1 MKRID
6 IVKRVREV
14 REGITNIYL
23 YIRRTTT
30 IENSGK
36 FDLLHLTN
44 TTTAKFDETQH
55 QILKAI
61 GFSEVLENTYW
72 EKLFTTN
79 INEKSFL
86 GQQKPI
92 FGEMINRLDTLI
104 VLLDQEKLNVVEQE
118 SLIKIEGGEGE
129 NNNAIISLI
138 IPDVGEDFTE
148 LERVS
153 QSFEGVLLIYK
164 SIATF
169 VNENPDSARVL
180 RFDSGSEKQY
190 DLLGVRKVIEG
201 LGDLFDKLWKNIAFY
216 KEDKTSRKIDNLL
229 KTISIYNEIGEAEK
243 KGHIE
248 KEQAERIRRDLTN
261 GISKV
266 LNSKTIIEQ
275 NDVVEKQK
283 QLESFSPPLLPEK
296 ATPKKKEQLAPP
308 KKSEK
313 DTEE

>member
-6 IVKRVREV
+6 IVKRIKEV
-14 REGITNIYL
+14 RDGIANIYVF
-23 YIRRTTT
+23 IRRTTN
-30 IENSGK
+30 IENSEK
-36 FDLLHLTN
+36 FDLLNLTN
-44 TTTAKFDETQH
+44 TTTAAFDDTQ
-55 QILKAI
+55 QEILKSI
-61 GFSEVLENTYW
+61 GFSEILENTYW

-92 FGEMINRLDTLI
+92 FGEMIKRLETLI
-104 VLLDQEKLNVVEQE
+104 RLLDQEKLNIVEQE
-118 SLIKIEGGEGE
+118 SLIKIEGESDE
-129 NNNAIISLI
+129 AIISLI
-138 IPDVGEDFTE
+138 IPDVGKDFTD

-201 LGDLFDKLWKNIAFY
+201 IGDLFDKLWKNIAFY
-216 KEDKTSRKIDNLL
+216 KEEKTSRKIDNLL

-296 ATPKKKEQLAPP
+296 ATPKEQDQLAPP
-308 KKSEK
+308 KKSDK
-313 DTEE
+313 AAEEE